1 MKVTLEDMQR
11 YMVNT
16 FIAQQIVCT
25 TQFLSHII
33 TESEL
38 DGFWGKTHSWM
49 PLMRVPNSPIM
60 PRNSTRL
67 RFFTVC
73 SWHKLDTAYR
83 TALSRTR
90 PSPSRTSLPAEKKGS
105 WTYINYKNLRQ
116 RGTMTDEIFLTGS
129 LLSFSQEVSPNHG
142 PDPWETHQHS
152 HKVDRLVAS
161 LQEEPGEHHQH
172 RDHEAVQQLKHI
184 AELTDENIHLKWWRH
199 ISWLQTTCNKHRG
212 FPNQF
217 ETNSNAQKT
226 LHSTDKT
233 KRKTDAIC

>member
-1 MKVTLEDMQR
+1 MGFKQSSGKRPEPKCVKLSLEDMQR
-11 YMVNT
+11 YMLNSL
-16 FIAQQIVCT
+16 FITQQIVCT
-25 TQFLSHII
+25 AQFLSHII

-83 TALSRTR
+83 IALIRTR
-90 PSPSRTSLPAEKKGS
+90 PSPSRTSLPAENRRRGHGPFLV
-105 WTYINYKNLRQ
+105 NKNLCQ
-116 RGTMTDEIFLTGS
+116 RGTMTDEISLTGS
-129 LLSFSQEVSPNHG
+129 LLSSSQEVGPNHG

-161 LQEEPGEHHQH
+161 LQKEPGEHHQH
-172 RDHEAVQQLKHI
+172 WDHEAVQQLKHSE
-184 AELTDENIHLKWWRH
+184 ELTDESIHLQGWRH
-199 ISWLQTTCNKHRG
+199 MSWLQTTSNKHRRLL
-212 FPNQF
+212 N
-217 ETNSNAQKT
+217 
-226 LHSTDKT
+226 
-233 KRKTDAIC
+233 